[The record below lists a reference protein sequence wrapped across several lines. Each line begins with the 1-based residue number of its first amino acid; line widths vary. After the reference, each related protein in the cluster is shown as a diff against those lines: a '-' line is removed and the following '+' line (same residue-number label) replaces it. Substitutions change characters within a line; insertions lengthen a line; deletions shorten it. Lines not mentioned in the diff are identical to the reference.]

1 MTIRKFNLVPM
12 LYENYS
18 LLLKTVTPNNPNYR
32 NDVSKKII
40 ELMCQQMQQLQS
52 PLGSFFSYR

>member
-1 MTIRKFNLVPM
+1 M